1 VNQHIQ
7 YPNVTVSTGVGF
19 PLYPTRCC
27 R

>member
-7 YPNVTVSTGVGF
+7 YPNVTVSTGFGF